1 MKRSVITSI
10 LALGGLLGL
19 SQSVMATC
27 VNSGA
32 VADRVISLQVANLTV
47 GRDVPLGSRF
57 YRQEFSANLPNSMLC
72 TSASGGVTFEDRSR
86 WVVGPMRLASWNTGP
101 LAGKVYESGVPGIGV
116 AFFAGG
122 AWMPGAS
129 NIQYTNCGT
138 NNPCSVSLDGLSV
151 SVLELVKISDV
162 VGSGVISGN
171 SFPAYEHFIY
181 QDGASYPYLRSS
193 FSGSINVVSRT
204 CQTPNVE
211 VDMGVH
217 KVSAF
222 SQANSATPWK
232 DFFITLNNCPTFYG
246 TNPRINGNWAVQ
258 FNTSNIPETRATP
271 SKSNSLQVNLTG
283 TVPAVD
289 TSLGILALN
298 SAEAGSGWAA
308 TGVGI
313 QVADANGVPVQIGP
327 NTWIPSGVA
336 TQSRE
341 GASYTIPLKA
351 RYLKTTG
358 PVGAGQAN
366 ATVHFT
372 ISYQ

>member
-1 MKRSVITSI
+1 MKGSVNTSI
-10 LALGGLLGL
+10 FALGVLLGL
-19 SQSVMATC
+19 SQSVMAVC
-27 VNSGA
+27 VRSGP
-32 VADRVISLQVANLTV
+32 VENRVISLQVANLTV

-57 YRQEFSANLPNSMLC
+57 YRQEFSANLPNYFDCISP
-72 TSASGGVTFEDRSR
+72 SGAINLQSRAR
-86 WVVGPMRLASWNTGP
+86 WVAGSMPLSSWNTGP
-101 LAGKVYESGVPGIGV
+101 LAGRVYESGVPGIGV
-116 AFFAGG
+116 AFRAGG
-122 AWMPGAS
+122 VWLPDTS
-129 NIQYTNCGT
+129 NDNESCAG
-138 NNPCSVSLDGLSV
+138 NPCRIYVRGLSL

-181 QDGASYPYLRSS
+181 LDGISYPYLRSS
-193 FSGSINVVSRT
+193 FNGRINVVSRT

-217 KVSAF
+217 KVSEF
-222 SQANSATPWK
+222 SQASSATPWK
-232 DFFITLNNCPTFYG
+232 DFFISLNNCPAFHG
-246 TNPRINGNWAVQ
+246 TNPSQGGFVSLK
-258 FNTSNIPETRATP
+258 FNSSNIPETAALP
-271 SKSNSLQVNLTG
+271 SQSNTLQVNLTG

-289 TSLGILALN
+289 ASLGILALN

-313 QVADANGVPVQIGP
+313 QIANASGVPVQVGP

-336 TQSRE
+336 TQGFE

-351 RYLKTTG
+351 RYLRTTG

-366 ATVHFT
+366 ATVQFT